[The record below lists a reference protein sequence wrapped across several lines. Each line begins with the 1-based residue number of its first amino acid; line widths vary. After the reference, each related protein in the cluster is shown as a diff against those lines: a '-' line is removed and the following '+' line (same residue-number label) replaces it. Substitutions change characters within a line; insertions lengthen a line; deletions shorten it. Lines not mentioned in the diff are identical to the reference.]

1 MTPEVTHDEVINKE
15 PDTSEVD
22 QPTSPTPPTPPAPPT
37 PRSGKRLLWLLLIPA
52 VLVIAALFGAQARQ
66 KQTQQLGV
74 TTKALEVQAVNVIH
88 AQRGKSSSELTLPGM
103 IQAFSQSPIYARVDG
118 YVRTWYVDIG
128 THVTKG
134 QLLAEIDAPEVDQQL
149 NQARA
154 MLSQAET
161 GLALAKVTAPR
172 YQELIKTNSVS
183 QQEVDQ
189 NNQNLAAQTANVQA
203 AAAAVSRLEQMQGFE
218 KIVAPFDGVIT
229 LRKTDFGDLVNAG
242 NAGIG
247 RELFRI
253 SQNNIVRVFVT
264 VPEEFSTQV
273 GAGTKASM
281 DVTSLPNRHFAAA
294 VARTTGAIDINSRT
308 LTVELDVPNP
318 SGELL
323 PGAYANVH
331 FQLPLNV
338 VPLVLPSST
347 VLFQADGPQV
357 GVVSSQNQVEL
368 RKVTLGQDFG
378 DTIEILTG
386 VRPSDAVI
394 ANPPDSLTTG
404 MRVAVQSASGPSTS
418 GPSASGNAKGN

>member
-1 MTPEVTHDEVINKE
+1 MELEDVINK
-15 PDTSEVD
+15 DSEHSEKD
-22 QPTSPTPPTPPAPPT
+22 QPEPTQTEVVRPQ
-37 PRSGKRLLWLLLIPA
+37 SGTRLLWFLLIPV
-52 VLVIAALFGAQARQ
+52 VLATSTFFGARARQ
-66 KQTQQLGV
+66 QQSQRLAG
-74 TTKALEVQAVNVIH
+74 TTKSLEVQTVNVIH
-88 AQRGKSSSELTLPGM
+88 PRRGTSSSDLTLPGM

-154 MLSQAET
+154 MLQQTET
-161 GLALAKVTAPR
+161 SLALAKVTAPR

-203 AAAAVSRLEQMQGFE
+203 ASAAVSRLEQMQGFE

-242 NAGIG
+242 NAGAG
-247 RELFRI
+247 RELFHI
-253 SQNNIVRVFVT
+253 SQNNIVRVFVS
-264 VPEEFSTQV
+264 VPEEFSNQV
-273 GAGTKASM
+273 KPGTKASM
-281 DVTSLPNRHFAAA
+281 DLTELPSRHFAAA
-294 VARTTGAIDINSRT
+294 VTRTTDAIDASSRT

-347 VLFQADGPQV
+347 ILFQADGPQV
-357 GVVSSQNQVEL
+357 GLVTRQNQVEL
-368 RKVTLGQDFG
+368 RKVTLGHDFG
-378 DTIEILTG
+378 DTIEILAG
-386 VRPSDAVI
+386 VRPSDSVI
-394 ANPPDSLTTG
+394 ANPPDSLTNG
-404 MRVAVQSASGPSTS
+404 MRVTVQSAAGSGKE
-418 GPSASGNAKGN
+418 N

>member
-1 MTPEVTHDEVINKE
+1 
-15 PDTSEVD
+15 
-22 QPTSPTPPTPPAPPT
+22 
-37 PRSGKRLLWLLLIPA
+37 
-52 VLVIAALFGAQARQ
+52 
-66 KQTQQLGV
+66 
-74 TTKALEVQAVNVIH
+74 
-88 AQRGKSSSELTLPGM
+88 M

-134 QLLAEIDAPEVDQQL
+134 QLLAEIDSPEVDQQL

-154 MLSQAET
+154 MLQQAET
-161 GLALAKVTAPR
+161 TLALAKVTAPR

-203 AAAAVSRLEQMQGFE
+203 ASAAVGRLEQMQGFE
-218 KIVAPFDGVIT
+218 KIIAPFDGVIT

-242 NAGIG
+242 NAGAG
-247 RELFRI
+247 RELFHI

-264 VPEEFSTQV
+264 VPEEFSKQV
-273 GAGTKASM
+273 KPGTRASM
-281 DVTSLPNRHFAAA
+281 DLTELPKRHFAAA
-294 VARTTGAIDINSRT
+294 VTRTTEAIDANSRT

-331 FQLPLNV
+331 FKLPLNI

-347 VLFQADGPQV
+347 ILFQAAGPQV
-357 GVVSSQNQVEL
+357 GLVTGQNQVEL
-368 RKVTLGQDFG
+368 RKVTLGHDFG
-378 DTIEILTG
+378 DTIEILAG
-386 VRPSDAVI
+386 VRP
-394 ANPPDSLTTG
+394 PDSRNRQPAG
-404 MRVAVQSASGPSTS
+404 FFNPRHARSRANDGRKP
-418 GPSASGNAKGN
+418 KGELVCGLALWLL

>member
-1 MTPEVTHDEVINKE
+1 MREDLMKNDEVMNN
-15 PDTSEVD
+15 T
-22 QPTSPTPPTPPAPPT
+22 PT
-37 PRSGKRLLWLLLIPA
+37 GKRLLWFLLIP
-52 VLVIAALFGAQARQ
+52 VLLATSAFFGAQARQ
-66 KQTQQLGV
+66 KVSQQLTA
-74 TTKALEVQAVNVIH
+74 TTKSLEVQTVNVIH
-88 AQRGKSSSELTLPGM
+88 PQRGKSSSDLTLPGM

-118 YVRTWYVDIG
+118 YVHTWYVDIG
-128 THVTKG
+128 AHVTKG

-161 GLALAKVTAPR
+161 SLALAKTTAPR

-203 AAAAVSRLEQMQGFE
+203 ATAAVSRLEQMQGFE

-242 NAGIG
+242 NAGVG

-253 SQNNIVRVFVT
+253 SQNNVVRVFVT
-264 VPEEFSTQV
+264 VPEEFSKQIMS
-273 GAGTKASM
+273 GTKASM
-281 DVTSLPNRHFAAA
+281 DLAELPNRHFAAP
-294 VARTTGAIDINSRT
+294 VTRTADAIDINSRT

-347 VLFQADGPQV
+347 ILFQAAGPQV
-357 GVVSSQNQVEL
+357 AVVNSQSQVEL
-368 RKVTLGQDFG
+368 RKVTLGHDFG
-378 DTIEILTG
+378 DTIEIVSG
-386 VRPSDAVI
+386 VHQTDAVI
-394 ANPPDSLTTG
+394 ANPPDSLTSG
-404 MRVAVQSASGPSTS
+404 MRVAVQTAANP
-418 GPSASGNAKGN
+418 KGN

>member
-1 MTPEVTHDEVINKE
+1 MKELETPDK
-15 PDTSEVD
+15 D
-22 QPTSPTPPTPPAPPT
+22 QR
-37 PRSGKRLLWLLLIPA
+37 PRQSGLRLLWFLLIPA
-52 VLVIAALFGAQARQ
+52 VLAGSSFFVARARQ
-66 KQTQQLGV
+66 KDTQQLG
-74 TTKALEVQAVNVIH
+74 TATRSLEVQTVNLIH
-88 AQRGKSSSELTLPGM
+88 PKRGSSSSNLTLPGM
-103 IQAFSQSPIYARVDG
+103 LQAFSESPIYARVDG

-128 THVTKG
+128 AHVTKG

-154 MLSQAET
+154 MLNQAQT
-161 GLALAKVTAPR
+161 SLALAKVTAPR
-172 YQELIKTNSVS
+172 YQELIRTNSVS

-218 KIVAPFDGVIT
+218 KIIAPFDGVIT

-242 NAGIG
+242 NAGVG

-264 VPEEFSTQV
+264 VPEEFSKQV
-273 GAGTKASM
+273 RAGTKASM
-281 DVTSLPNRHFAAA
+281 DLTELPNRHFVAA
-294 VARTTGAIDINSRT
+294 VTRTTDAIDANSRT

-347 VLFQADGPQV
+347 ILFQAAGPQV
-357 GVVSSQNQVEL
+357 GVVNQNQVEL
-368 RKVTLGQDFG
+368 RKVTLGHDFG
-378 DTIEILTG
+378 DTIEIVSG
-386 VRPSDAVI
+386 VRQTDAVI
-394 ANPPDSLTTG
+394 ANPPDFLTNG
-404 MRVAVQSASGPSTS
+404 MRVAVQSASAG
-418 GPSASGNAKGN
+418 GKGN

>member
-1 MTPEVTHDEVINKE
+1 MREDLMKNDEVMNN
-15 PDTSEVD
+15 T
-22 QPTSPTPPTPPAPPT
+22 PT
-37 PRSGKRLLWLLLIPA
+37 GKRLLWFLLIP
-52 VLVIAALFGAQARQ
+52 VLLATSAFFGAQARQ
-66 KQTQQLGV
+66 KVSQQLTA
-74 TTKALEVQAVNVIH
+74 TTKSLEVQTVNVIH
-88 AQRGKSSSELTLPGM
+88 PQRGKSSSDLTLPGM

-118 YVRTWYVDIG
+118 YVHTWYVDIG
-128 THVTKG
+128 AHVTKG

-161 GLALAKVTAPR
+161 SLALAKTTAPR

-203 AAAAVSRLEQMQGFE
+203 AEAAVSRLEQMQGFE

-242 NAGIG
+242 NAGVG

-253 SQNNIVRVFVT
+253 SQNNVVRVFVT
-264 VPEEFSTQV
+264 VPEEFSKQIMS
-273 GAGTKASM
+273 GTKASM
-281 DVTSLPNRHFAAA
+281 DLAELPNRHFAAP
-294 VARTTGAIDINSRT
+294 VTRTADAIDINSRT

-347 VLFQADGPQV
+347 ILFQAAGPQV
-357 GVVSSQNQVEL
+357 AVVNSQSQVEL
-368 RKVTLGQDFG
+368 RKVTLGHDFG
-378 DTIEILTG
+378 DTIEIVSG
-386 VRPSDAVI
+386 VHQTDAVI
-394 ANPPDSLTTG
+394 ANPPDSLTSG
-404 MRVAVQSASGPSTS
+404 MRVAVQTAANP
-418 GPSASGNAKGN
+418 KGN

>member
-1 MTPEVTHDEVINKE
+1 MKTDNAINN
-15 PDTSEVD
+15 T
-22 QPTSPTPPTPPAPPT
+22 
-37 PRSGKRLLWLLLIPA
+37 RSGKRLLWFLLIPSLLA
-52 VLVIAALFGAQARQ
+52 TSAFFGAQTRQ
-66 KQTQQLGV
+66 KESNQLAR
-74 TTKALEVQAVNVIH
+74 TTKSLEVQTVNVIH
-88 AQRGKSSSELTLPGM
+88 PQRGKSSSDLTLPGM

-161 GLALAKVTAPR
+161 SLALAKTTAPR

-183 QQEVDQ
+183 QLEVDQ

-203 AAAAVSRLEQMQGFE
+203 ATAAVSRLEQMQGFE
-218 KIVAPFDGVIT
+218 KIVAPFDGIIT

-242 NAGIG
+242 NSGVG

-264 VPEEFSTQV
+264 VPEEFSKQV
-273 GAGTKASM
+273 MSGTKASM
-281 DVTSLPNRHFAAA
+281 DLTELPNRRFSAT
-294 VARTTGAIDINSRT
+294 VTRTTDAIDVNSRT

-318 SGELL
+318 SGQLL

-347 VLFQADGPQV
+347 ILFQAAGPQV
-357 GVVSSQNQVEL
+357 GVVNSQNHVEL
-368 RKVTLGQDFG
+368 RNVTLGHDFG
-378 DTIEILTG
+378 DTIEIVSG
-386 VRPSDAVI
+386 VHQTDAVI
-394 ANPPDSLTTG
+394 ANPPDSLTNG
-404 MRVAVQSASGPSTS
+404 VQVAVQSASSQQ
-418 GPSASGNAKGN
+418 KGN

>member
-1 MTPEVTHDEVINKE
+1 MKLEGMNKE
-15 PDTSEVD
+15 LETTG
-22 QPTSPTPPTPPAPPT
+22 QALSPVSQRS
-37 PRSGKRLLWLLLIPA
+37 PRSGKRLLWFLLIP
-52 VLVIAALFGAQARQ
+52 VLLAGSSFFVARARQ
-66 KQTQQLGV
+66 KETEQLGV
-74 TTKALEVQAVNVIH
+74 TTQSLVVQTVSVIH
-88 AQRGKSSSELTLPGM
+88 PQRGGSSSDLTLPGM

-128 THVTKG
+128 AHVTKG

-154 MLSQAET
+154 MLNQAQT
-161 GLALAKVTAPR
+161 TLQLAKVTAPR

-189 NNQNLAAQTANVQA
+189 NNQNLAAQMANVQA
-203 AAAAVSRLEQMQGFE
+203 ASAAVSRLEQMQGFE

-242 NAGIG
+242 NAGVG

-264 VPEEFSTQV
+264 VPEEFSKQV
-273 GAGTKASM
+273 RPGTKASM
-281 DVTSLPNRHFAAA
+281 DLTELPNRHFQAA
-294 VARTTGAIDINSRT
+294 VARTTDSIDVNSRT

-347 VLFQADGPQV
+347 MLFQAGGPQI
-357 GVVSSQNQVEL
+357 GVVNSQNQVEL
-368 RKVTLGQDFG
+368 RKVTLGHDFG
-378 DTIEILTG
+378 DTIQIMTG
-386 VRPSDAVI
+386 VLPTDAVI
-394 ANPPDSLTTG
+394 ANPPDSLTNG
-404 MRVAVQSASGPSTS
+404 MHVAVQSTS
-418 GPSASGNAKGN
+418 GNQKGN